1 MLSRDLAEVARSVDD
16 PDPQGGVIS
25 PLLSNFYLTEVDRML
40 ERAKGHEPRQVHLC
54 RVRAFR
60 R

>member
-1 MLSRDLAEVARSVDD
+1 MMSRDLAEVARSVDD

-40 ERAKGHEPRQVHLC
+40 RLC
-54 RVRAFR
+54 RLGHDVPWVKA
-60 R
+60 